1 MGQTY
6 LGFKNVCLVVLVHE
20 NAQKE
25 PHEEWSESAV
35 GLRVVLGEV
44 QHSHVFTEKQKN
56 MRQKV
61 MFDLDTKRGMSQM
74 SIGTIGKSKGK
85 FGVLLFI
92 SSVGSTGGTLRVLP
106 CATAGLLKFQMPLDP
121 STLGPKEIR

>member
-1 MGQTY
+1 M
-6 LGFKNVCLVVLVHE
+6 HE

-44 QHSHVFTEKQKN
+44 QHSHVFTKKPKN

-61 MFDLDTKRGMSQM
+61 MFDLDTKRGISQM

-92 SSVGSTGGTLRVLP
+92 SSVRSTDGTLRVLP
-106 CATAGLLKFQMPLDP
+106 CATAGLLKLQTPLGP
-121 STLGPKEIR
+121 STLDPKEIR